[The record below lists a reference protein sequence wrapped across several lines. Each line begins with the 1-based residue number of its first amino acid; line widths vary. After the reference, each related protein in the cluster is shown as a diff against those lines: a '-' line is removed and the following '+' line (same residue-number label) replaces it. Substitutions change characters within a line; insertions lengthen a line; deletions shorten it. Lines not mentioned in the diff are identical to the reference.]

1 LAAHENGRKHLLAAG
16 VAKASL
22 AAVLVSTL
30 AGPWAETVVTAAR
43 LEEASEGVEKQ
54 LSRLPTLSNK
64 AVPILDR
71 DSNASMSGSNSTRRL
86 EAMEKAEPARNL
98 DLNLGD
104 AAVWATE
111 AAGTLTKEVG
121 DAENAAAKAIQAG
134 ATAVGTGINSAVN
147 STVKAIPGLV
157 NGTESLLAQGKTNMD
172 KGVQAATKST
182 GHAIVDIT
190 KRIVVKPPDT
200 RTTTVEPLHV
210 PTPPETR
217 QYRHFLQPA
226 LQKLK
231 QAILH
236 WVAPV
241 VLDLA
246 LISCAFLLFETVAGV
261 GRHAP
266 AYRRGSLSAV
276 EVASRLAS
284 DVYVGWV
291 WGAALLVALWVVG
304 ILLSQELRG
313 FAEKIQDS
321 PVHPAVSIC
330 LGIVCA
336 GACGYHAFC
345 LSRLEETDPERS
357 LNGAKAEEGDSL
369 APSESFEP
377 LLTTDAPEATLVKPK
392 AVDSKAAETAFDDQL
407 EAQSET
413 KLASLIAA
421 LSWTA
426 AALISMLSGLVSA
439 VEGPMFTAAV
449 SNSYKSAMGSTAILG
464 LIPWEHLAPEVNG
477 RKIPLLILL
486 GAVAVAAAAL
496 GALLFFLQRLA
507 GGKAPK
513 KSAETL
519 VRPYVKEV

>member
-1 LAAHENGRKHLLAAG
+1 MDK
-16 VAKASL
+16 AK
-22 AAVLVSTL
+22 
-30 AGPWAETVVTAAR
+30 
-43 LEEASEGVEKQ
+43 
-54 LSRLPTLSNK
+54 
-64 AVPILDR
+64 
-71 DSNASMSGSNSTRRL
+71 
-86 EAMEKAEPARNL
+86 PARNL

-121 DAENAAAKAIQAG
+121 DAENAAAQAIQAG

-157 NGTESLLAQGKTNMD
+157 NGTESLLAQGKSKMD

-200 RTTTVEPLHV
+200 RTTTVAPLHI

-226 LQKLK
+226 LHKLK

-236 WVAPV
+236 WVAPL

-246 LISCAFLLFETVAGV
+246 LISCAFLLFEMVAGV

-276 EVASRLAS
+276 EIASRLAS

-291 WGAALLVALWVVG
+291 WGAALLVAVWVVG
-304 ILLSQELRG
+304 ILLSKELRS
-313 FAEKIQDS
+313 FAEKIEDS

-330 LGIVCA
+330 LGILCA
-336 GACGYHAFC
+336 GSCGYHAFC

-357 LNGAKAEEGDSL
+357 LGANAEDSL

-392 AVDSKAAETAFDDQL
+392 AVDSKAAETAFDDQC
-407 EAQSET
+407 AQSET
-413 KLASLIAA
+413 QIASLIAG

-486 GAVAVAAAAL
+486 GAVAVAAGAL
-496 GALLFFLQRLA
+496 GALLFLLQRLA
-507 GGKAPK
+507 GGKSEERAPQK
-513 KSAETL
+513 PSSGL
-519 VRPYVKEV
+519 M